1 MPAKHDEKFIN
12 PGFMRSSVQNSLSR
26 LFLLMVAL
34 LIFSS
39 CATILEGRSH
49 RLVFSKESLPKAEV
63 IIDGEKVG
71 EAPGAVMVPKKK
83 IQHGS
88 ILVLKAEGYEP
99 KEYVLLRKQ
108 SAAYSVVDLLI
119 GGVPLIID
127 YTTGNIYQPS
137 PRRFKYELIK
147 QH

>member
-1 MPAKHDEKFIN
+1 MTGKIIN
-12 PGFMRSSVQNSLSR
+12 PGFMRRNIQNSLSR
-26 LFLLMVAL
+26 LFLSMAAL

-39 CATILEGRSH
+39 CATVLEGRSH